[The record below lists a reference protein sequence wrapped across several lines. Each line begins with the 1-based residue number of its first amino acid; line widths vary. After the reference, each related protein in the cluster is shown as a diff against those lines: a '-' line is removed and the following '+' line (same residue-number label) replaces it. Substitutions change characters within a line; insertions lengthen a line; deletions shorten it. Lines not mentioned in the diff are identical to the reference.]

1 MPQAELTDEQRLI
14 QRTARELAE
23 SRFKPGAAEADRR
36 YAPPVANIKVL
47 SEAGFTGAF
56 VPSEYGGAAL
66 SIFDGLLV
74 MEQISRY
81 CANTAMLLSCTD
93 GATPHAIRYLGTDT
107 QKRHYLPRFVAGES
121 LAAWAMSESDAG
133 SDVGNVNTR
142 AVLDGDY
149 YTINGS
155 KMWCSCA
162 EVSELFLVVV
172 RFTDAPGLKG
182 CGAMLV
188 ERDTPG
194 FTVGNHLNLMGLRG
208 TGMAP
213 LFFDNCRIPAQN
225 VIVAGGEMR
234 NLFAVLNGER
244 IMTNPSICLG
254 VAQAAFDDAVS
265 FVKERKQFGRS
276 ISEFQGIQWKL
287 ADMAVQ
293 LDAARALLYRA
304 AMRCDTETLGIADAS
319 TTKIFLNEMAI
330 RVTDSAIQLA
340 GASGL
345 SEEYPFER
353 YYRDARGFAI
363 GYGTTEIQ
371 RNVIAREVLA
381 GRFTD

>member
-23 SRFKPGAAEADRR
+23 IRFKPGAAEADRR
-36 YAPPVANIKVL
+36 YRPPVANIKAL
-47 SEAGFTGAF
+47 SEHGFTGAF
-56 VPSEYGGAAL
+56 VPSEYGGAGL
-66 SIFDGLLV
+66 SVFDGLLI
-74 MEQISRY
+74 MEQVSRF

-93 GATPHAIRYLGTDT
+93 GATPHAIRYLGTDA
-107 QKRHYLPRFVAGES
+107 QRRHYLPRFVAGES
-121 LAAWAMSESDAG
+121 FGAWAMSESDAG

-142 AVLDGDY
+142 AVADGDY
-149 YTINGS
+149 YTIDGS

-162 EVSELFLVVV
+162 EVSDLFLVVV
-172 RFTDAPGLKG
+172 RFNDAPGLKG
-182 CGAMLV
+182 CGAILV
-188 ERDTPG
+188 ESDAPG
-194 FTVGNHLNLMGLRG
+194 FTIGNHLNLMGLRG

-213 LFFDNCRIPAQN
+213 LFFDNCRVPAAN
-225 VIVAGGEMR
+225 VIVAAGEMR
-234 NLFAVLNGER
+234 KLFAVLNGER

-254 VAQAAFDDAVS
+254 VAQAAFDDAVA

-276 ISEFQGIQWKL
+276 IAEFQGIQWKL

-330 RVTDSAIQLA
+330 RVTDTAIQLA

-353 YYRDARGFAI
+353 YYRDVRGFAI

-371 RNVIAREVLA
+371 RNVIAREVLD
-381 GRFTD
+381 GRFSD